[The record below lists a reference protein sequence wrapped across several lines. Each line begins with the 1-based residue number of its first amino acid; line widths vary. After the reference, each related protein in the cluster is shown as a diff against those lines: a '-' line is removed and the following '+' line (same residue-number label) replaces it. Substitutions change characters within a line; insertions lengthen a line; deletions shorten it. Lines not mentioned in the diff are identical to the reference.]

1 MIPQRNAVPPKLDD
15 DGIKRLQLVIG
26 QKLLLR
32 IDAWRGRQPGV
43 PNVSQAIRLLIETAL
58 DAADANGGKP
68 KAKIG
73 LKAKQK

>member
-32 IDAWRGRQPGV
+32 IDAWRGRQRC
-43 PNVSQAIRLLIETAL
+43 SCSRIQT
-58 DAADANGGKP
+58 
-68 KAKIG
+68 
-73 LKAKQK
+73 